1 MTDDTTRKIREHLAA
16 TLAILER
23 DITEE
28 KVLSYLKPAQI
39 ARALAAAYE
48 EAGEAFRL
56 VGGTDADIEAAARM
70 PAVDKT
76 GCARA
81 LSRGPSGPTMTYSE
95 DGGTAP
101 R

>member
-70 PAVDKT
+70 PAVDKDRLRP
-76 GCARA
+76 GAE
-81 LSRGPSGPTMTYSE
+81 PWSE
-95 DGGTAP
+95 WSDDDVQ
-101 R
+101 